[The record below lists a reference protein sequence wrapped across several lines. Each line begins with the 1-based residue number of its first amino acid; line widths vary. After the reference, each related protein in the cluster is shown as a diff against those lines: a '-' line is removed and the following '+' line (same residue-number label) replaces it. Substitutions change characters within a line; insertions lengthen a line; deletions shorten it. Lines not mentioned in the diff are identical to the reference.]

1 MDPID
6 AFPEHFSTTVV
17 PVTLPDKP
25 DALEYAARQGQ
36 VRAGIIY
43 QEPTAK
49 RVFVLFC
56 KDHWHK
62 KKTWLDN
69 FKRAV
74 MEAKHLNEFRPND
87 VMWEKTSKGLLRNPD
102 RLIKITNK
110 RMVYIYNNILF
121 AKKDFT
127 FGLRTVKSG
136 EIHLIQTT
144 HVPMLIYE
152 LPASSLKC
160 RAHPNVIRRSFE
172 PHDQMLYHRTILEP
186 HTAYPIPAGTHYIVL
201 TVQKTAFGLDIIP
214 ESLLPQLIQKG
225 FHGGDFR
232 KMKKFNQTPYKL
244 PPPTP
249 IHVPA
254 EKRPLEEKALPKKR
268 VRITPVM
275 RRVSRRSER
284 PMTPVQIP
292 QPPVQIPDVLEPVQI
307 PDVPQSNVQIPVAHV
322 LEPPVQIPLVPQSPV
337 QIPVSQ
343 VLEPPVQI
351 PDVPQSPVPIP
362 DVLEP
367 VQIPDVQI
375 PDVPQSPVQLPVSH
389 VPQSHVQ
396 IPLVHI
402 PDVPEPVQI
411 PVSQVLEPPVQIPL
425 VPQSP
430 VQIPVSQ
437 VLEPPVQIPNV
448 PQHVQI
454 PDVPE
459 PVQIPVSH
467 VPQPPV
473 QILHVSEPVQ
483 IPVSH
488 VPQPSVQ
495 ILHVSEPV
503 QIPVSHVP
511 QSPVQS
517 LPEPMQ
523 LFPEL
528 DMLDPLES
536 TDVFDQLMSFVF
548 GPQELQLLH
557 TVPSIFDEN
566 LFSFLDEREP
576 MDLTMPRLNSCVK
589 NIAFKP
595 IQLMDLSV
603 NSSIGQ

>member
-6 AFPEHFSTTVV
+6 AFPEHLSTTVV

-36 VRAGIIY
+36 VRAGIISTKSPPPN
-43 QEPTAK
+43 EC
-49 RVFVLFC
+49 LFC
-56 KDHWHK
+56 FTQRRDVGKNIQRPVEKSRQTAQKYRHENG
-62 KKTWLDN
+62 L
-69 FKRAV
+69 
-74 MEAKHLNEFRPND
+74 HLQQPIFCQ
-87 VMWEKTSKGLLRNPD
+87 
-102 RLIKITNK
+102 
-110 RMVYIYNNILF
+110 
-121 AKKDFT
+121 KDFT
-127 FGLRTVKSG
+127 FGLRTVTSG

-160 RAHPNVIRRSFE
+160 RAHVIRRSFE

-214 ESLLPQLIQKG
+214 ESLLPQLLQKG
-225 FHGGDFR
+225 FHVGDFR

-268 VRITPVM
+268 VRPVM
-275 RRVSRRSER
+275 RRGSRRSER
-284 PMTPVQIP
+284 PMTPVPIPDVLEPVPIPDVPPVHIP
-292 QPPVQIPDVLEPVQI
+292 QTPVQIPDVLEPVQI
-307 PDVPQSNVQIPVAHV
+307 PDVP
-322 LEPPVQIPLVPQSPV
+322 EP
-337 QIPVSQ
+337 
-343 VLEPPVQI
+343 E
-351 PDVPQSPVPIP
+351 IP
-362 DVLEP
+362 DVLETTCADSRCP
-367 VQIPDVQI
+367 RTCADSRCPRTCADSRC
-375 PDVPQSPVQLPVSH
+375 PRTCADSRCPRTCADSRCPR
-389 VPQSHVQ
+389 
-396 IPLVHI
+396 
-402 PDVPEPVQI
+402 EPVQI
-411 PVSQVLEPPVQIPL
+411 PEFQNLCRFQCHTGSRTCADSSVT
-425 VPQSP
+425 SP
-430 VQIPVSQ
+430 TATYADSPRTYEHSTCSTTCT
-437 VLEPPVQIPNV
+437 
-448 PQHVQI
+448 
-454 PDVPE
+454 D
-459 PVQIPVSH
+459 S
-467 VPQPPV
+467 
-473 QILHVSEPVQ
+473 
-483 IPVSH
+483 
-488 VPQPSVQ
+488 SVTRPTATYAGSTC
-495 ILHVSEPV
+495 IRICADSSVTRPTATYADSTNVSEPV

-511 QSPVQS
+511 QSPMQSLPEPVQIPVSHVPPVQS

-523 LFPEL
+523 LLPEL

-536 TDVFDQLMSFVF
+536 TDAFDQLMSFVF

-595 IQLMDLSV
+595 IQPMDLSV
-603 NSSIGQ
+603 NSGQ